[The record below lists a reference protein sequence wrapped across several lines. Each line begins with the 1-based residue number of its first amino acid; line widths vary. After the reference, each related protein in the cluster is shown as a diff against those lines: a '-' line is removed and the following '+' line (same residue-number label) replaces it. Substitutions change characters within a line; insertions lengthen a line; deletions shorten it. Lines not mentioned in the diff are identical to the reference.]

1 MPSLLTLPLPAPA
14 ANRRFA
20 LSVAETQ
27 NWLASLPMDNAPEA
41 GRCVADQ
48 IAALNRGS
56 SPLRERLV
64 LTALLRDCAEQ
75 LFPALNT
82 QIADAQ
88 IPLQSSSRTI
98 ARLIDDLLC
107 ELAYAYKLAAVE
119 LSGCWFRLGVARR
132 LHLPVTRAIQMLAR
146 RLALAHRIYA
156 PVPPTVWLDMHQ
168 LYRLARLQHIEKL
181 GLSNQND
188 SPLAIY
194 RDALSLNF
202 AGPHKMMQGEL
213 GLAME
218 FLSGNGEL
226 AVFLDSV
233 PQDPVDGLFVIQPG
247 RDAPGIRWS
256 KRHARNPNMSIEAD
270 ELVLNTSRLA
280 DRALQLVDAMP
291 DARSGSTPSGAPPPP
306 DGDLLRKLV
315 RHWTASMGRQYSRLR
330 RNTRVDI
337 CIGLHGVWNFLRRS
351 NDSGM
356 VQTSEWMVNNESP
369 GGFALMHVSGPVE
382 PLKVGEV
389 LGVRSRDSDRVHI
402 CIVRWVLSDSP
413 EHVELGLEAVSPNA
427 KPVSIARLASSDGYA
442 LSTEPGLLLPEIPA
456 LNRAASILTMPG
468 SLSSSSEFH
477 FGEPEQ
483 RVRATHLVEQ
493 TLSLQLFQ
501 FSPAN

>member
-1 MPSLLTLPLPAPA
+1 
-14 ANRRFA
+14 
-20 LSVAETQ
+20 
-27 NWLASLPMDNAPEA
+27 
-41 GRCVADQ
+41 
-48 IAALNRGS
+48 
-56 SPLRERLV
+56 
-64 LTALLRDCAEQ
+64 
-75 LFPALNT
+75 
-82 QIADAQ
+82 
-88 IPLQSSSRTI
+88 
-98 ARLIDDLLC
+98 
-107 ELAYAYKLAAVE
+107 
-119 LSGCWFRLGVARR
+119 
-132 LHLPVTRAIQMLAR
+132 
-146 RLALAHRIYA
+146 
-156 PVPPTVWLDMHQ
+156 
-168 LYRLARLQHIEKL
+168 
-181 GLSNQND
+181 
-188 SPLAIY
+188 
-194 RDALSLNF
+194 
-202 AGPHKMMQGEL
+202 
-213 GLAME
+213 
-218 FLSGNGEL
+218 
-226 AVFLDSV
+226 
-233 PQDPVDGLFVIQPG
+233 
-247 RDAPGIRWS
+247 
-256 KRHARNPNMSIEAD
+256 
-270 ELVLNTSRLA
+270 
-280 DRALQLVDAMP
+280 
-291 DARSGSTPSGAPPPP
+291 
-306 DGDLLRKLV
+306 
-315 RHWTASMGRQYSRLR
+315 MGRQYSRLR

-337 CIGLHGVWNFLRRS
+337 WIGLHGVWNFLRRS